1 MVPASVH
8 EDTRYGMRMNELLV
22 SGLEEAQIRS
32 LWGTESDN
40 ERLVQRKSIVG
51 MTGSSQWLRTS

>member
-1 MVPASVH
+1 MVPASVY
-8 EDTRYGMRMNELLV
+8 EDTRYGMRINELLV

-40 ERLVQRKSIVG
+40 ERLVQRKSIIG
-51 MTGSSQWLRTS
+51 TT